1 MKKYKVYAMAIAS
14 KFIGEFEAESKEE
27 AEEKAWEE
35 GNLVITLCHY
45 CSREVELSD
54 IYDYQVDEAV

>member
-27 AEEKAWEE
+27 AEELYVTIVPEKL
-35 GNLVITLCHY
+35 N
-45 CSREVELSD
+45 
-54 IYDYQVDEAV
+54 